1 VIGELS
7 TQADE
12 ARLGEF
18 MSRALGDLG
27 AAVGAALV
35 VIGDKLGLYKTMAA
49 AGPLSSATL
58 AERAGLAE
66 RYVREWLNAQAAGG
80 YVTYVGDGRYALSAE
95 QVAVLADEESP
106 FFLCGIFQTMVAATR
121 ITPKLIEAFRT
132 GAGVGWAEHHVDLFE
147 GTERGFR
154 PGYKANLVS
163 TWIPALD
170 GVEAKL
176 QRGASLADVGCGYGA
191 STILLAQAF
200 PQSSFV
206 GFDFHAASIA
216 EATRR
221 ASAAG
226 VSDRV
231 RFEVATAK
239 AYPGTGYD
247 LVACFD
253 CLHDMGDP
261 VGGSRHILESLDA
274 DGTWLIVEPFA
285 GDNVEDNL
293 TPLGRLAYGASTL
306 ICTPTSLAQEVGAA
320 LGSQAGE
327 ARLREVVTA
336 GGFTRFRRAA
346 ETPFNLVLEARP

>member
-1 VIGELS
+1 MSGEPS
-7 TQADE
+7 AKPDE

-18 MSRALGDLG
+18 MSRALDDLG

-49 AGPLSSATL
+49 AGPLSSAAL

-80 YVTYVGDGRYALSAE
+80 YVTYVGDGRYGLSPE
-95 QVAVLADEESP
+95 QAQALADEESP
-106 FFLCGIFQTMVAATR
+106 YFLGGIFQTMVAATR
-121 ITPKLIEAFRT
+121 ITPKLVEAFRT
-132 GAGVGWAEHHVDLFE
+132 GAGVGWAEHDADLFE

-154 PGYKANLVS
+154 PGYKANLVG

-176 QRGASLADVGCGYGA
+176 QRGASMADVGCGYGA

-200 PQSSFV
+200 PNSSFV

-216 EATRR
+216 EATRK
-221 ASAAG
+221 ADAAV
-226 VSDRV
+226 VSNRV

-239 AYPGTGYD
+239 TYPGSGYD

-261 VGGSRHILESLDA
+261 VGASRHVLESLDV
-274 DGTWLIVEPFA
+274 DGTWLIVEPYA
-285 GDNVEDNL
+285 GDKIEDNL
-293 TPLGRLAYGASTL
+293 TPLGRMGYAASTL

-327 ARLREVVTA
+327 TRLREVVTA

>member
-1 VIGELS
+1 
-7 TQADE
+7 
-12 ARLGEF
+12 
-18 MSRALGDLG
+18 MSHALDDLG

-49 AGPLSSATL
+49 AGPLTSVAL

-80 YVTYVGDGRYALSAE
+80 YVTYAGDGQYRLSAE
-95 QVAVLADEESP
+95 QALALADDESP
-106 FFLCGIFQTMVAATR
+106 VFLGGLFQTMVAATR

-132 GAGVGWAEHHVDLFE
+132 GAGVGWGEHDPDLFV

-154 PGYKANLVS
+154 PGYKANLVG

-170 GVEAKL
+170 GVQAKL
-176 QRGASLADVGCGYGA
+176 GRGASVADIGCGHGA
-191 STILLAQAF
+191 ATILLAEAF
-200 PQSSFV
+200 PNSSFV
-206 GFDFHAASIA
+206 GFDFHAASIT
-216 EATRR
+216 EATRK
-221 ASAAG
+221 AAAAG

-239 AYPGTGYD
+239 EYPGTGYD

-261 VGGSRHILESLDA
+261 VGASRHVLKSLDA

-285 GDNVEDNL
+285 GDNLEDNL
-293 TPLGRLAYGASTL
+293 NPLGRMAYGASTL
-306 ICTPTSLAQEVGAA
+306 ICTPASLAQEVGAA

-336 GGFTRFRRAA
+336 GGFTRFRRAS

>member
-1 VIGELS
+1 MTGEPGS
-7 TQADE
+7 SVDE
-12 ARLGEF
+12 ARLEAF
-18 MSRALGDLG
+18 MGHALEDLG

-35 VIGDKLGLYKTMAA
+35 VIGDKLGLYKTLAA
-49 AGPLSSATL
+49 AGPLTSVAL

-80 YVTYVGDGRYALSAE
+80 YVTYAGDGYYRLSAE
-95 QVAVLADEESP
+95 QALALADEESP
-106 FFLCGIFQTMVAATR
+106 VFLGGLFQTMVAATR

-132 GAGVGWAEHHVDLFE
+132 GAGVGWGEHDPDLFE

-154 PGYKANLVS
+154 PGYKANLVG

-176 QRGASLADVGCGYGA
+176 RRGASVADIGCGYGA
-191 STILLAQAF
+191 ATILLAAAF
-200 PQSSFV
+200 PNSSFV

-216 EATRR
+216 EATRK
-221 ASAAG
+221 AAAAG

-239 AYPGTGYD
+239 EYPGIGYD

-261 VGGSRHILESLDA
+261 VGATRHVLESLDA

-285 GDNVEDNL
+285 GDRVEDNL
-293 TPLGRLAYGASTL
+293 NPLGRMAYAASTL
-306 ICTPTSLAQEVGAA
+306 ICTPASLAQEVGAA
-320 LGSQAGE
+320 LGTQAGE
-327 ARLREVVTA
+327 SRLREVVTA